1 MIRTLFYSVLL
12 IQGVLQESAIPP
24 QLQIASPP
32 IAPVQTVST
41 GIVILDGTVNRDGRL
56 INVRVLQGTNPF
68 IQPSLQAIREWM
80 FGPAEALRQE
90 ERISVTFIY
99 RARGILAQAPH
110 EFVLGGAAPLEGDR
124 PPAPTTI
131 VDPGYPVNSVGQGS
145 VIVQAR
151 VSAQGTVERTTV
163 VRPEPSLTDAAV
175 DAVKRW
181 KFAPASR
188 GGEARP
194 GLAIAVV
201 SFQAPVLSSP
211 AKQ

>member
-1 MIRTLFYSVLL
+1 
-12 IQGVLQESAIPP
+12 
-24 QLQIASPP
+24 
-32 IAPVQTVST
+32 
-41 GIVILDGTVNRDGRL
+41 
-56 INVRVLQGTNPF
+56 VLQGTNPF

-80 FGPAEALRQE
+80 FGPAEALQQE
-90 ERISVTFIY
+90 ERISVIFIY

-110 EFVLGGAAPLEGDR
+110 EFVLGGAALEGDR

-145 VIVQAR
+145 VIVQVQ
-151 VSAQGTVERTTV
+151 VSAQGTVERTNV

-175 DAVKRW
+175 DALKRW

-201 SFQAPVLSSP
+201 TFQAPVLSSP
-211 AKQ
+211 LKQ